1 MNSEALV
8 KKTSKIMYGDEGV
21 SGTAQYLSQLV
32 WILFLKV
39 FDYKES
45 EWELEDDYVPVIPAP
60 YRFRDWADVEDSN
73 GNKDYKNRMTGDKL
87 IEFVNNRLFPF
98 LSGSEIEID
107 GVKHQF
113 TSEDPKA
120 FIVREFMGESS
131 NYMKD
136 GVNLRQVV
144 NEIADIDFDNITDK
158 HDFNEFYEKFLK
170 ELQNGGKATGEFYT
184 PRAVTKFIT
193 DHVDPKL
200 GEKVADFACGTG
212 GFLAEA
218 ASHLQKQVTKIE
230 DNTIIQ
236 QSLYGIEWKQ
246 LPYMLCMTNMFL
258 HNLDN
263 PNIVHGD
270 GLAKNLLDLNDD
282 DLFDCILMNPP
293 FGGVVKKSNLGNFPN
308 DISSSESA
316 DLFVARIIYC
326 LKKNGRCGLVLPD
339 GLLFDND
346 NSKTAL
352 KKKLLTECNLHTIIR
367 LPSSVFAPYTS
378 ITTNLLFFE
387 KTGKTEEVWYYRMDM
402 PEGRKHFNKTH
413 PITREDMNVIDEWWE
428 NRVEIKD
435 EKEDESMTETWK
447 AKKYTFA
454 EIEEGGF
461 DLDLCGYP
469 EEEEIIL
476 TPEETMKNFIEKRT
490 TLDHKMDEKLA
501 KIMQLLE
508 V

>member
-45 EWELEDDYVPVIPAP
+45 EWELEDNYVPVIPAP
-60 YRFRDWADVEDSN
+60 YRFRDWADVEDAD

-120 FIVREFMGESS
+120 YIVREFMGESS

-218 ASHLQKQVTKIE
+218 ASYLQEQVTKIE
-230 DNTIIQ
+230 DNVVIQ

-282 DLFDCILMNPP
+282 DLFDCILI
-293 FGGVVKKSNLGNFPN
+293 V
-308 DISSSESA
+308 
-316 DLFVARIIYC
+316 
-326 LKKNGRCGLVLPD
+326 PD
-339 GLLFDND
+339 FL
-346 NSKTAL
+346 
-352 KKKLLTECNLHTIIR
+352 
-367 LPSSVFAPYTS
+367 
-378 ITTNLLFFE
+378 
-387 KTGKTEEVWYYRMDM
+387 
-402 PEGRKHFNKTH
+402 
-413 PITREDMNVIDEWWE
+413 
-428 NRVEIKD
+428 
-435 EKEDESMTETWK
+435 
-447 AKKYTFA
+447 
-454 EIEEGGF
+454 
-461 DLDLCGYP
+461 
-469 EEEEIIL
+469 
-476 TPEETMKNFIEKRT
+476 
-490 TLDHKMDEKLA
+490 
-501 KIMQLLE
+501 
-508 V
+508 